1 MAMAATHEAAPDAL
15 PFSGQEYDQLSTSN
29 SNFAALVSKLSY
41 LHTKDQFK
49 WFGNFEE
56 LICLVK
62 VLLETND
69 TGEFSEDQTHKM
81 LTFRVGDIIVKWY
94 STTHT
99 LQTQGSGFASL
110 RTKLMKAYSSKD
122 ELLALQVNNL
132 NDSSVPSV
140 ELANSEEP
148 AAAAAY
154 DISSNESSPLASC
167 GCCFTV
173 NSDLKNLENQF
184 NDFRKLILSKL
195 NMQAGLSH
203 DERVQPER
211 EADVQQINTL
221 RQKNED
227 LSNEISILKELL
239 REEEAKR
246 EKISEERDSY
256 KTALQVL
263 TKELNTPESN
273 SPSSTHDQ
281 PDDNYV
287 EPGKNRGPNNKSKK
301 TKRDKGQRSN
311 NQAPKTGQNIQQTP
325 VNFTNRFAPL
335 GHEDKD
341 SNQNASS
348 SDNSTN
354 NFTTVLVGDSII
366 KQIQGWKLGKK
377 VGHRVV
383 VKSFSGATT
392 SDMKHYLKPTLEK
405 NPQQIL
411 LHVGTNDLRD
421 QNPNVVVDNVVELAR
436 KIESETSARIILS
449 ELVTR
454 SDNVSSDSVKTVNK
468 KLKKFCNQN
477 NWKLIQHQNITIN
490 DLNQSGLHLNNRGN
504 NILFNN
510 FVNCLDNRSA

>member
-1 MAMAATHEAAPDAL
+1 
-15 PFSGQEYDQLSTSN
+15 
-29 SNFAALVSKLSY
+29 
-41 LHTKDQFK
+41 
-49 WFGNFEE
+49 
-56 LICLVK
+56 
-62 VLLETND
+62 
-69 TGEFSEDQTHKM
+69 
-81 LTFRVGDIIVKWY
+81 
-94 STTHT
+94 
-99 LQTQGSGFASL
+99 
-110 RTKLMKAYSSKD
+110 
-122 ELLALQVNNL
+122 
-132 NDSSVPSV
+132 
-140 ELANSEEP
+140 
-148 AAAAAY
+148 
-154 DISSNESSPLASC
+154 
-167 GCCFTV
+167 
-173 NSDLKNLENQF
+173 
-184 NDFRKLILSKL
+184 
-195 NMQAGLSH
+195 MQAGLSR

-221 RQKNED
+221 RQRNED

-263 TKELNTPESN
+263 TKELNTAESN

-281 PDDNYV
+281 PDENYV

-311 NQAPKTGQNIQQTP
+311 NQALKTGQNIQQTP

-354 NFTTVLVGDSII
+354 NFTTVLVDDSII

-454 SDNVSSDSVKTVNK
+454 SDNVSSESVKNVNK

-477 NWKLIQHQNITIN
+477 NWKLVQHQNITIN

>member
-1 MAMAATHEAAPDAL
+1 MTRLNHPRSYIMVP
-15 PFSGQEYDQLSTSN
+15 N
-29 SNFAALVSKLSY
+29 S
-41 LHTKDQFK
+41 
-49 WFGNFEE
+49 
-56 LICLVK
+56 
-62 VLLETND
+62 
-69 TGEFSEDQTHKM
+69 
-81 LTFRVGDIIVKWY
+81 
-94 STTHT
+94 
-99 LQTQGSGFASL
+99 
-110 RTKLMKAYSSKD
+110 
-122 ELLALQVNNL
+122 
-132 NDSSVPSV
+132 
-140 ELANSEEP
+140 
-148 AAAAAY
+148 
-154 DISSNESSPLASC
+154 
-167 GCCFTV
+167 
-173 NSDLKNLENQF
+173 
-184 NDFRKLILSKL
+184 
-195 NMQAGLSH
+195 
-203 DERVQPER
+203 
-211 EADVQQINTL
+211 
-221 RQKNED
+221 
-227 LSNEISILKELL
+227 
-239 REEEAKR
+239 
-246 EKISEERDSY
+246 
-256 KTALQVL
+256 KT
-263 TKELNTPESN
+263 
-273 SPSSTHDQ
+273 
-281 PDDNYV
+281 
-287 EPGKNRGPNNKSKK
+287 KK
-301 TKRDKGQRSN
+301 TKRSKGQRSDS
-311 NQAPKTGQNIQQTP
+311 QAPKTGQNIQQTP

-383 VKSFSGATT
+383 VKSFAGATT
-392 SDMKHYLKPTLEK
+392 GDMKHYLKPTLEK

-477 NWKLIQHQNITIN
+477 NWKLVQHQNITIN

>member
-1 MAMAATHEAAPDAL
+1 M
-15 PFSGQEYDQLSTSN
+15 N
-29 SNFAALVSKLSY
+29 
-41 LHTKDQFK
+41 
-49 WFGNFEE
+49 
-56 LICLVK
+56 
-62 VLLETND
+62 
-69 TGEFSEDQTHKM
+69 
-81 LTFRVGDIIVKWY
+81 
-94 STTHT
+94 
-99 LQTQGSGFASL
+99 
-110 RTKLMKAYSSKD
+110 
-122 ELLALQVNNL
+122 
-132 NDSSVPSV
+132 
-140 ELANSEEP
+140 
-148 AAAAAY
+148 
-154 DISSNESSPLASC
+154 
-167 GCCFTV
+167 
-173 NSDLKNLENQF
+173 
-184 NDFRKLILSKL
+184 
-195 NMQAGLSH
+195 
-203 DERVQPER
+203 
-211 EADVQQINTL
+211 
-221 RQKNED
+221 
-227 LSNEISILKELL
+227 NEISILKELL

-246 EKISEERDSY
+246 GQISEERDSY
-256 KTALQVL
+256 KIALQVL
-263 TKELNTPESN
+263 TKELNTAEFN

-287 EPGKNRGPNNKSKK
+287 EPGKNHGPNSKTKK
-301 TKRDKGQRSN
+301 TKQSKGQKFDS
-311 NQAPKTGQNIQQTP
+311 QTPKTGQKIQQTP

-348 SDNSTN
+348 SDNS

-436 KIESETSARIILS
+436 KIESETNARIILS
-449 ELVTR
+449 ELVAR
-454 SDNVSSDSVKTVNK
+454 SDNVSSDSVKTVNR

-477 NWKLIQHQNITIN
+477 NWKLVQHQNITTN

>member
-1 MAMAATHEAAPDAL
+1 
-15 PFSGQEYDQLSTSN
+15 
-29 SNFAALVSKLSY
+29 
-41 LHTKDQFK
+41 
-49 WFGNFEE
+49 
-56 LICLVK
+56 
-62 VLLETND
+62 
-69 TGEFSEDQTHKM
+69 
-81 LTFRVGDIIVKWY
+81 
-94 STTHT
+94 
-99 LQTQGSGFASL
+99 
-110 RTKLMKAYSSKD
+110 
-122 ELLALQVNNL
+122 
-132 NDSSVPSV
+132 
-140 ELANSEEP
+140 
-148 AAAAAY
+148 
-154 DISSNESSPLASC
+154 
-167 GCCFTV
+167 
-173 NSDLKNLENQF
+173 
-184 NDFRKLILSKL
+184 
-195 NMQAGLSH
+195 MQAGLSR

-221 RQKNED
+221 RQRNED

-263 TKELNTPESN
+263 TKELNTAESN

-281 PDDNYV
+281 PDENYV

-311 NQAPKTGQNIQQTP
+311 NQALKTGQNIQQTP

-366 KQIQGWKLGKK
+366 EQIQGWKLGKK

-454 SDNVSSDSVKTVNK
+454 SDNVSSESVKNVNK

-477 NWKLIQHQNITIN
+477 NWKLVQHQNITIN

>member
-1 MAMAATHEAAPDAL
+1 
-15 PFSGQEYDQLSTSN
+15 
-29 SNFAALVSKLSY
+29 
-41 LHTKDQFK
+41 
-49 WFGNFEE
+49 
-56 LICLVK
+56 
-62 VLLETND
+62 
-69 TGEFSEDQTHKM
+69 
-81 LTFRVGDIIVKWY
+81 
-94 STTHT
+94 
-99 LQTQGSGFASL
+99 
-110 RTKLMKAYSSKD
+110 
-122 ELLALQVNNL
+122 
-132 NDSSVPSV
+132 
-140 ELANSEEP
+140 
-148 AAAAAY
+148 
-154 DISSNESSPLASC
+154 
-167 GCCFTV
+167 
-173 NSDLKNLENQF
+173 
-184 NDFRKLILSKL
+184 
-195 NMQAGLSH
+195 MQAGLSH

>member
-1 MAMAATHEAAPDAL
+1 
-15 PFSGQEYDQLSTSN
+15 
-29 SNFAALVSKLSY
+29 
-41 LHTKDQFK
+41 
-49 WFGNFEE
+49 
-56 LICLVK
+56 
-62 VLLETND
+62 
-69 TGEFSEDQTHKM
+69 
-81 LTFRVGDIIVKWY
+81 
-94 STTHT
+94 
-99 LQTQGSGFASL
+99 
-110 RTKLMKAYSSKD
+110 
-122 ELLALQVNNL
+122 
-132 NDSSVPSV
+132 
-140 ELANSEEP
+140 
-148 AAAAAY
+148 
-154 DISSNESSPLASC
+154 
-167 GCCFTV
+167 
-173 NSDLKNLENQF
+173 
-184 NDFRKLILSKL
+184 
-195 NMQAGLSH
+195 MQAGLSR

-221 RQKNED
+221 RQRNED

-263 TKELNTPESN
+263 TKELNTAESN

-311 NQAPKTGQNIQQTP
+311 NQALKTGQNIQQTP

-477 NWKLIQHQNITIN
+477 NWKLVQHQNITIN